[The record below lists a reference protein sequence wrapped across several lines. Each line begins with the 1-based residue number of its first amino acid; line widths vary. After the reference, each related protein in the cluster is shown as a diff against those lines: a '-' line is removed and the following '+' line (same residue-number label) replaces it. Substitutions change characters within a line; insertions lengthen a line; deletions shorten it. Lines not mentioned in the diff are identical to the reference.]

1 MSLIG
6 SDRVRAV
13 VGLGATGL
21 SCVRFLASK
30 GIEFY
35 VVDSRDNPPGLEQA
49 KEYCPEA
56 RIFAGDLNILETLGV
71 TELFVSPGIPLSTPV
86 LSRLAEQGV
95 AMRGDIDL
103 FCDYVD
109 APFVAI
115 TGSNAK
121 STVTTLVALLL
132 QACGKNAKAGGNL
145 GLPALDLL
153 EANTD
158 FYVLE
163 LSSFQ
168 LETTPALKADLACL
182 LNVSEDH
189 MDRYK
194 DLYEYQRVKQRVYRG
209 CKAAVCNKQDI
220 LTAPLLPEGVPVRA
234 FTTKSPDLKE
244 FGLLKD
250 GEGAWLCRGVE
261 RLYHTSDIALKGA
274 HNYANILASL
284 AMLELLGVDVK
295 SAGVA
300 QVLKTFCGLPHRCQT
315 VRVHD
320 KVTYVNDSK
329 GTNVGATLAA
339 LQGLG
344 TSHRKNILLIAGGE
358 GKGADFKALAKPM
371 TDFVR
376 VVYLFGKDAA
386 RIADVVPK
394 GTEVKLFE
402 SLDQIVSSVDQDSQE
417 GDIVL
422 FSPACASLDMYKNYE
437 ARGDH
442 FAQLVNALLVNAL

>member
-35 VVDSRDNPPGLEQA
+35 VVDSRENPPGLEQA
-49 KEYCPEA
+49 KEFCSED
-56 RIFAGDLNILETLGV
+56 RIFTGNLDVLETLGV
-71 TELFVSPGIPLSTPV
+71 TELFVSPGIALRTPV
-86 LSRLAEQGV
+86 LARLAERGV

-121 STVTTLVALLL
+121 STVTTLVAMLL
-132 QACGKNAKAGGNL
+132 QACGKNTKAGGNL

-153 EANTD
+153 SPGTD

-168 LETTPALKADLACL
+168 LETTHALQADLACL

-194 DLYEYQRVKQRVYRG
+194 DLYEYQRAKQKVYRG

-220 LTAPLLPEGVPVRA
+220 LTAPLLAEGVPVRA

-244 FGLLKD
+244 YGMLKD
-250 GEGAWLCRGVE
+250 GDGAWLCRGVE
-261 RLYHTSDIALKGA
+261 RLYHTSQIALKGS
-274 HNYANILASL
+274 HNHSNVLAAL
-284 AMLELLGVDVK
+284 AMLELLGVDVM
-295 SAGVA
+295 SDAVGE
-300 QVLKTFCGLPHRCQT
+300 VLRTFGGLPHRCET
-315 VRVHD
+315 VRVLD
-320 KVTYVNDSK
+320 DVTYINDSK

-344 TSHRKNILLIAGGE
+344 SPADKKVLLIAGGE
-358 GKGADFKALAKPM
+358 GKGADFRALAKPIQ
-371 TDFVR
+371 DLVR
-376 VVYLFGKDAA
+376 IVYLFGKDAH
-386 RIADVVPK
+386 RIAEVLSPSVDVRH
-394 GTEVKLFE
+394 FE
-402 SLDQIVSSVDQDSQE
+402 TLDQIVASIAQDSHKGE
-417 GDIVL
+417 IVL

-437 ARGDH
+437 MRGQH
-442 FAQLVNALLVNAL
+442 FARLVAEL

>member
-49 KEYCPEA
+49 KALCPER
-56 RIFAGDLNILETLGV
+56 RIFTGDLSVLETLGV
-71 TELFVSPGIPLSTPV
+71 SELYVSPGVALKTPV
-86 LSRLAEQGV
+86 LAKLAERGV

-132 QACGKNAKAGGNL
+132 RACGKNAKAGGNL

-153 EANTD
+153 SPDTD

-168 LETTPALKADLACL
+168 LETTHALKADLACL

-189 MDRYK
+189 MDRY
-194 DLYEYQRVKQRVYRG
+194 DDFYEYQRVKQKVYRG

-220 LTAPLLPEGVPVRA
+220 LTAPLLAESTPVRA

-244 FGLLKD
+244 FGMLKNGD
-250 GEGAWLCRGVE
+250 GAWLCRGVE
-261 RLYHTSDIALKGA
+261 RLYHTSQIALKGS
-274 HNYANILASL
+274 HNHANVLASL
-284 AMLELLGVDVK
+284 AMLELLGIDLMSDGIAK
-295 SAGVA
+295 
-300 QVLKTFCGLPHRCQT
+300 VLGEFCGLAHRCET
-315 VRVHD
+315 VRTLRN
-320 KVTYVNDSK
+320 VTFINDSK

-344 TSHRKNILLIAGGE
+344 SLAKKNILLIAGGE
-358 GKGADFKALAKPM
+358 GKGADFSALTKPVS
-371 TDFVR
+371 DFVR
-376 VVYLFGKDAA
+376 IVYLFGKDAD
-386 RIADVVPK
+386 RIAEILPVN
-394 GTEVKLFE
+394 TQVKRFS
-402 SLDQIVSSVDQDSQE
+402 SLDDIVLSASQE
-417 GDIVL
+417 AKENDIVL

-437 ARGDH
+437 VRGEH
-442 FAQLVNALLVNAL
+442 FARLVSEL

>member
-35 VVDSRDNPPGLEQA
+35 VVDSRENPPGLEQA
-49 KEYCPEA
+49 KEFCSED
-56 RIFAGDLNILETLGV
+56 RIFTGSLDVLETLGV
-71 TELFVSPGIPLSTPV
+71 TELFVSPGIALRTPV
-86 LSRLAEQGV
+86 LARLAERGV

-121 STVTTLVALLL
+121 STVTTLVAMLL
-132 QACGKNAKAGGNL
+132 QACGKNTKAGGNL

-153 EANTD
+153 SPGTD

-168 LETTPALKADLACL
+168 LETTHALQADLACL

-194 DLYEYQRVKQRVYRG
+194 DLYEYQRAKQKVYRG

-220 LTAPLLPEGVPVRA
+220 LTAPLLAEGVPVRA

-244 FGLLKD
+244 YGMLKD
-250 GEGAWLCRGVE
+250 GDGAWLCRGVE
-261 RLYHTSDIALKGA
+261 RLYHTSQIALKGS
-274 HNYANILASL
+274 HNHANVLAAL
-284 AMLELLGVDVK
+284 AMLELLGVDVM
-295 SAGVA
+295 SDAVGE
-300 QVLKTFCGLPHRCQT
+300 VLRTFGGLPHRCET
-315 VRVHD
+315 VRVLD
-320 KVTYVNDSK
+320 DVTYINDSK

-344 TSHRKNILLIAGGE
+344 SPADKKVLLIAGGE
-358 GKGADFKALAKPM
+358 GKGADFRALAKPIQ
-371 TDFVR
+371 DLVR
-376 VVYLFGKDAA
+376 IVYLFGKDAH
-386 RIADVVPK
+386 RIAEVLSPSVDVRH
-394 GTEVKLFE
+394 FE
-402 SLDQIVSSVDQDSQE
+402 TLDQIVASIAQDSHKGE
-417 GDIVL
+417 IVL

-437 ARGDH
+437 MRGQH
-442 FAQLVNALLVNAL
+442 FARLVAEL